1 MKKSSHSLQ
10 LLQAA
15 TAPGLIVS
23 IPAPKHFWVWAKI
36 QRPGLMTLLPPSNL
50 RPFAATLASLSLI
63 CSSHLPKVYPPLLK
77 KIKTNIPLPT
87 PQEKTPSS
95 LWKELVSGTSDDW
108 QCRGSFVSKSSPRRR
123 GETTSAQRNPFPLQ
137 AELIKLIS
145 AVAQNSRLTYFS
157 FKKVKLK
164 SYPNQ
169 KRNDLN
175 GSFSVC
181 NMLDVLTGHPRDI
194 THIT

>member
-63 CSSHLPKVYPPLLK
+63 SSSHLPKVYPPLLR

-87 PQEKTPSS
+87 PQQKTPSC

-108 QCRGSFVSKSSPRRR
+108 QCRGSFVSKSSSSEEGRNHLSSKEPISV
-123 GETTSAQRNPFPLQ
+123 TSWINKAYQCCGP
-137 AELIKLIS
+137 KL
-145 AVAQNSRLTYFS
+145 
-157 FKKVKLK
+157 
-164 SYPNQ
+164 
-169 KRNDLN
+169 
-175 GSFSVC
+175 
-181 NMLDVLTGHPRDI
+181 
-194 THIT
+194 